1 MALQERWTVMSTVFA
16 FDVDETL
23 EISMGPVPISA
34 LVELR
39 SQGHIVGIC
48 GNMEVFCR
56 LPNWHEIASFIGQGY
71 CTKEA
76 FLYNLKL
83 NIRADDYVMVGN
95 RQGVTGAS
103 NDEGAAL
110 KAGWRFI
117 LERDFVAGQR

>member
-1 MALQERWTVMSTVFA
+1 MSTVFA